1 MDLYL
6 TNSLTR
12 TKEKFEAIAPP
23 DVGMYTCGMTVYD
36 YAHIGH
42 GRKYVTD
49 DILKRVLTANGY
61 KVKHVQNVTDV
72 GHLVSDADEGEDKL
86 EKGAIKQGKTVWE
99 VAEFFTK
106 NFYDSMDKLN
116 IIRPDIICKA
126 TDNIKE
132 QIELLQKLTD
142 KGFAYDTP
150 EAVYFDI
157 AKFPKYGEAF
167 GQKLEDKKVAARGEV
182 QTGEHK
188 KNPQDFALWF
198 KRVGR
203 FENHSMYWDSPWGDG
218 FPGWH
223 IECSAMSMKYLGDQI
238 DIHTGGED
246 HISIHHP
253 NEIAQSEAATGKSP
267 FVKYWLHTAFLTV
280 DGKKMSKSLENFYT
294 VSDVEKKGFYPLSL
308 RYLYLTAH
316 YRDPINFT
324 WESLTGAQNTL
335 IKLWKMVNELRS
347 ESKNRIVLSNE
358 KLEKIETFRNQ
369 FLELVN
375 DDLNTPKAL
384 AVMWEALKSNIPSI
398 DKLDFLLYVDE
409 ILGLWR
415 DSDLQ
420 KVSKDKEIPENIIIL
435 MEERAELRS
444 EGKYDEADKIREQIQ
459 KLGFGVSDK
468 PVK

>member
-1 MDLYL
+1 MF
-6 TNSLTR
+6 TPIN
-12 TKEKFEAIAPP
+12 PP

-49 DILKRVLTANGY
+49 DILKRVLIANGY

-126 TDNIKE
+126 TDHIKE
-132 QIELLQKLTD
+132 QIELVQKLMD
-142 KGFAYDTP
+142 RGFAYDTP

-167 GQKLEDKKVAARGEV
+167 GQKLEDKKVAVRSGV

-203 FENHSMYWDSPWGDG
+203 FENHTMHWESPWGDG

-267 FVKYWLHTAFLTV
+267 FVKYWLHTAFLTI
-280 DGKKMSKSLENFYT
+280 DGKKMSKSLQNFYT
-294 VSDVEKKGFYPLSL
+294 VDDVEKKGFDPLAL
-308 RYLYLTAH
+308 RHLYLGAH
-316 YRDPINFT
+316 YRDPLNFT
-324 WESLTGAQNTL
+324 WDSLSASQNAL
-335 IKLWKMVNELRS
+335 ERLRNQIKLLKDQADRT
-347 ESKNRIVLSNE
+347 VLSEE
-358 KLEKIETFRNQ
+358 KEKKIEDYRNQ
-369 FLELVN
+369 FMEAVN
-375 DDLNTPKAL
+375 DDLSTPKAL
-384 AVMWEALKSNIPSI
+384 AVLWEMLKSNIPSE
-398 DKLDFLLYVDE
+398 DKYDLSMSFDE
-409 ILGLWR
+409 ILGLK
-415 DSDLQ
+415 LGETK
-420 KVSKDKEIPENIIIL
+420 KVEIPENIKVLIK
-435 MEERAELRS
+435 EREILRS
-444 EGKYDEADKIREQIQ
+444 EGKFEEADKVREQIQ
-459 KLGFGVSDK
+459 KLGFSVSDK
-468 PVK
+468 HVK